1 MLYFVPWSFA
11 HGRQDHR
18 AARTD
23 LEVDVA
29 GLKDEW
35 ANIPDLIEAR
45 LRLTDSRVARL
56 SSDMVGVK
64 RSVAE
69 LSGKVEALP
78 RTLAE
83 MRWAANLVIGR
94 KVDALPAN
102 VREDA
107 G

>member
-1 MLYFVPWSFA
+1 MADKTIEQRVTDWS
-11 HGRQDHR
+11 
-18 AARTD
+18 
-23 LEVDVA
+23 VDVA

-83 MRWAANLVIGR
+83 MVAELSG
-94 KVDALPAN
+94 KVEAFPQWWRN
-102 VREDA
+102 SRERSRRSL
-107 G
+107 